1 MPTLDPEARALLDA
15 VPIPPFHTV
24 GLDEARALSDAG
36 GLGESLPLPVVQDLA
51 VPGAAGDLP
60 ARLYRA
66 TEDDRGAPLLVFFHG
81 GGFVLCGLESHDS
94 VVRALALG
102 TGCPILAVDYRL
114 APEHPFPAAPDDAY
128 AATVWATEHAVD
140 FGGDPE
146 RVAVIGDSA
155 GGNLSAVTALRAR
168 DEGGPALVAQV
179 LLYPVTAH
187 VTDDEAMRENAEAP
201 LLTAGDVAW
210 FQELYLPD
218 SADVAHP
225 YASPLRAESLEGLPP
240 AVVVTAGNDP
250 LRDQGDAYA
259 RRLHEAGV
267 PVEHLRFDTLFHGFL
282 SFAGLLAPAQRALDA
297 VTTTTRK
304 VLSL

>member
-1 MPTLDPEARALLDA
+1 MPTLDPDARALLDA

-36 GLGESLPLPVVQDLA
+36 GLGEAIPLPVVEDLA
-51 VPGAAGDLP
+51 VPGPAGALP
-60 ARLYRA
+60 ARLYRP
-66 TEDDRGAPLLVFFHG
+66 TEDDGGPLLVFFHG
-81 GGFVLCGLESHDS
+81 GGFVLCGLESHDA
-94 VVRALALG
+94 VVRALAVG
-102 TGCPILAVDYRL
+102 TGCPVLAVDYRL
-114 APEHPFPAAPDDAY
+114 APEHPFPAAADDAY
-128 AATVWATEHAVD
+128 AATAWAAEHAPD
-140 FGGDPE
+140 LGGDPQ

-168 DEGGPALVAQV
+168 DEGGPALAAQI

-210 FQELYLPD
+210 FQDLYLPNPD
-218 SADVAHP
+218 DVTHP
-225 YASPLRAESLEGLPP
+225 HASPLRAESFAHLPP

-259 RRLHEAGV
+259 DHLAEAGV
-267 PVEHLRFDTLFHGFL
+267 PVEHLRFDALFHGFL
-282 SFAGLLAPAQRALDA
+282 SFAPLLEPARRAFDD
-297 VTTTTRK
+297 VTAAIRRTLGR
-304 VLSL
+304 